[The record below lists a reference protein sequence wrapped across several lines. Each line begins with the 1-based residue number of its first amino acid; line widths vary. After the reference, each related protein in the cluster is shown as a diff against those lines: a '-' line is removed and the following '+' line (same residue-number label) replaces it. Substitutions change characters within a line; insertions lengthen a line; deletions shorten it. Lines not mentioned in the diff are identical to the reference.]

1 MAAQKKLTQADLV
14 KKKANT
20 KQTQGGIRTNVSVSK
35 TQKEYYQKF
44 VNLAVNEK
52 PLPQGDGIIRIS
64 PFDDYFLFTIFDEID
79 GEDTPIDLS
88 NVGDIFIN
96 FIGTTDEVD
105 IMNHTQVAE
114 VDLSQ
119 GEVLFRI
126 TRSDSKK
133 VLALDNNNFYISTKM
148 VSPLDGSISD
158 ESILYQ
164 GIWLAFDDA
173 SRVTLTSQIEEQRLA
188 YSDELARLKLENDA
202 LKEDNKQLV
211 DSAGEDTLTIQA
223 LQNSNDELT
232 NELAELLKNVKSPI
246 ANPGPT
252 NRKAKEAQRLADQQK
267 KKRQQ
272 IRAIRE
278 STVAQQTASTNPGF
292 WRNAAANLQNFTI
305 GANPITTTSRP
316 GSIKP
321 PARDNNIL

>member
-232 NELAELLKNVKSPI
+232 NELAELSKDLKSTKIELLS
-246 ANPGPT
+246 
-252 NRKAKEAQRLADQQK
+252 RKAKEAQRLADQQK

-292 WRNAAANLQNFTI
+292 WRNAAANLQNFTV

>member
-64 PFDDYFLFTIFDEID
+64 PFDDYFLFTIFDEIE

-96 FIGTTDEVD
+96 FIGTTDE
-105 IMNHTQVAE
+105 INIKNHTQVAE
-114 VDLSQ
+114 ADLSQ
-119 GEVLFRI
+119 GEVLFKI
-126 TRSDSKK
+126 TKSDSKK
-133 VLALDNNNFYISTKM
+133 VLALDNSNFYISTKM
-148 VSPLDGSISD
+148 VSSLDGSISD

-173 SRVTLTSQIEEQRLA
+173 SRITLTAQIEEQRLA
-188 YSDELARLKLENDA
+188 YIEELARLKLENDA

-211 DSAGEDTLTIQA
+211 DSAGGDTLSIQS

-232 NELAELLKNVKSPI
+232 NELAELSKNLKSTKI
-246 ANPGPT
+246 ELI

-278 STVAQQTASTNPGF
+278 SAVAQQTASTNPGF
-292 WRNAAANLQNFTI
+292 WRNAATNLQNFSI
-305 GANPITTTSRP
+305 GVNPVTTTTSSGGGNTGNP
-316 GSIKP
+316 GN
-321 PARDNNIL
+321 NNIL

>member
-20 KQTQGGIRTNVSVSK
+20 KHTQGGIRTNVSVSK

-126 TRSDSKK
+126 TGSDSKK

-148 VSPLDGSISD
+148 VSPLYGSISD

-232 NELAELLKNVKSPI
+232 NELAELSKNLKSTKI
-246 ANPGPT
+246 QLL
-252 NRKAKEAQRLADQQK
+252 NRQAKEAQRLADQQK
-267 KKRQQ
+267 NKKQQ
-272 IRAIRE
+272 IRAMRE
-278 STVAQQTASTNPGF
+278 STAALQTAATKPGF
-292 WRNAAANLQNFTI
+292 FRNAAANLQNFTI
-305 GANPITTTSRP
+305 GVNPITTASRP
-316 GSIKP
+316 GGIRP

>member
-232 NELAELLKNVKSPI
+232 NELAELSKNLKSTKI
-246 ANPGPT
+246 QLL
-252 NRKAKEAQRLADQQK
+252 NRQAKEAQRLADQQK
-267 KKRQQ
+267 NKKQQ
-272 IRAIRE
+272 IRAMRE
-278 STVAQQTASTNPGF
+278 STAALQTAATKPGF
-292 WRNAAANLQNFTI
+292 FRNAAANLQNFTI
-305 GANPITTTSRP
+305 GVNPITTASRP
-316 GSIKP
+316 GGIRP

>member
-64 PFDDYFLFTIFDEID
+64 PFDDYFLFTLFDEID

-133 VLALDNNNFYISTKM
+133 VLALDNNNFYISAKM

-173 SRVTLTSQIEEQRLA
+173 SRITLTSQIEEQRLA

-211 DSAGEDTLTIQA
+211 DSAGEDTLSIQV

-232 NELAELLKNVKSPI
+232 NELAELSKNLKSTKI
-246 ANPGPT
+246 QFL
-252 NRKAKEAQRLADQQK
+252 NRQAKDAQRLADQQK
-267 KKRQQ
+267 IKKQQ
-272 IRAIRE
+272 VRAMRE
-278 STVAQQTASTNPGF
+278 ATVGQGLVQASTKQGF
-292 WRNAAANLQNFTI
+292 FRNAAANLQNFTI
-305 GANPITTTSRP
+305 GVNPITTASRP
-316 GSIKP
+316 DGIRP

>member
-232 NELAELLKNVKSPI
+232 NELAELSRNLKSTKIKSI
-246 ANPGPT
+246 
-252 NRKAKEAQRLADQQK
+252 NRQAKEAQRLADQQK

-278 STVAQQTASTNPGF
+278 SAVAQQTTSTNPGF